1 MIQTYRSAQSNK
13 VKYQKFEQINKQK
26 FEHLVERPNKD
37 LNFEQRIQNVYSV
50 KNSSP
55 YVQSIYAK
63 RRELDISNLK
73 HADMLRDNHRLS
85 SNSILI
91 SYSHLICMYHSNKKQ
106 ELFKKH
112 NSECIPHQN
121 INASKIST

>member
-63 RRELDISNLK
+63 RRELDVSNLK

-91 SYSHLICMYHSNKKQ
+91 SYSHLICMYHSNKEQ
-106 ELFKKH
+106 ELFK
-112 NSECIPHQN
+112 
-121 INASKIST
+121 